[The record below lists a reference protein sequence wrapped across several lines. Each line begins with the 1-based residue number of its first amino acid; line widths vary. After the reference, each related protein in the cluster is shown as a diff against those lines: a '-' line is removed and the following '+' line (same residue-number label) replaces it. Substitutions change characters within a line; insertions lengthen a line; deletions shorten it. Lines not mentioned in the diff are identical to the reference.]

1 MADRYDE
8 RYRTPR
14 DHDRDRGPID
24 RGTDE
29 VRSWFGDDEAQR
41 RRQQDEMRDRSRGT
55 PPERGWGEERM
66 GPAGRYSIDDG
77 RIEYDRSGAAYR
89 GWNEPRYGYRPAA
102 GYGPGEW
109 STTNWRSHGDRAPG
123 ETRGYYEDPQGRV
136 HMSEHGREGGHA
148 DYRGNAGYVGR
159 GPKGYRRSD
168 QRITEDICDRLADD
182 PYIDASEIEVAVKD
196 AEVTLSGRVRSR
208 HEKRG
213 AEDLIE
219 SVSGVTDVHNHL
231 RVEHWQPSASP
242 LGLTQT
248 AQPTATPPT
257 TRR

>member
-1 MADRYDE
+1 MADRYDD

-14 DHDRDRGPID
+14 DYDRDRSPIE

-41 RRQQDEMRDRSRGT
+41 RRQQDEMRERSRVAS
-55 PPERGWGEERM
+55 PERGWGEERM
-66 GPAGRYSIDDG
+66 GRADRYSIDDG
-77 RIEYDRSGAAYR
+77 RIEYDRTGAAYR
-89 GWNEPRYGYRPAA
+89 GWNEPNYGYRPAP

-109 STTNWRSHGDRAPG
+109 STTNWRSPNYRTSG
-123 ETRGYYEDPQGRV
+123 ETRSV
-136 HMSEHGREGGHA
+136 GHI
-148 DYRGNAGYVGR
+148 GR

-168 QRITEDICDRLADD
+168 QRIIEDICDRLADD
-182 PYIDASEIEVAVKD
+182 PYIDASEMEVAVKD
-196 AEVTLSGRVRSR
+196 GEVTLSGMVHSR

-219 SVSGVTDVHNHL
+219 SVSGVKDVHNHL
-231 RVEHWQPSASP
+231 RVGHWQPSSSP